1 MDITITPGLL
11 SGTLN
16 AIPSKSQAHRY
27 LICAAFSDGP
37 TELICPETNRDMEAS
52 AGCLNAL
59 GASITKTDTGF
70 LVHPVETVS
79 KKAELFCHDSGSTLR
94 FLLPVAGALG
104 VDATFHLEG
113 RLAMRPLSP
122 LCEEMEKMGCCLTR
136 PTEHTIRCTGR
147 LRAGTYTIDG
157 GVSSQFITGL
167 LLALALIPGE
177 SAIALTGKVESLPYI
192 TMTQQAM
199 ARFGK
204 QTEGYCVYGG
214 TPFHTPKTLL
224 VEGDWSNAAF
234 FLAACA
240 LGSSVAVQNLN
251 EDSAQGDRA
260 VGQLLPRLEEKITIC
275 AADIPDLVP
284 ILAVVAAS
292 KQGAVFTEI
301 RRLRLKESDRVASV
315 IAMLKALGGNAEAD
329 ENTLT
334 VYGTGLRGGTV
345 DSVNDHRIAM
355 AAAIGATV
363 CQEKVT
369 ILGAECVKKSY
380 PRFFEEYRRLGGNYE
395 QYLR

>member
-1 MDITITPGLL
+1 MDAT
-11 SGTLN
+11 
-16 AIPSKSQAHRY
+16 
-27 LICAAFSDGP
+27 
-37 TELICPETNRDMEAS
+37 

-59 GASITKTDTGF
+59 GTSIVGADSGY
-70 LVHPVETVS
+70 LVFPA
-79 KKAELFCHDSGSTLR
+79 KRIPGKAELHCHDSGSTLR
-94 FLLPVAGALG
+94 FLLPVVGALG
-104 VDATFHLEG
+104 IDATFILEG
-113 RLAMRPLSP
+113 RLAKRPLSP
-122 LCEEMEKMGCCLTR
+122 LWEEMERMGCCLTR
-136 PTEHTIRCTGR
+136 PTENTIRCTGQ
-147 LRAGTYTIDG
+147 LVAGTYTIDG

-177 SAIALTGKVESLPYI
+177 SHIDLTGKVESLPYI

-199 ARFGK
+199 AQFGK
-204 QTEGYCVYGG
+204 QTDGYRISGG
-214 TPFHTPKTLL
+214 TPFHAPKTLL

-234 FLAACA
+234 FLAASA
-240 LGSSVAVQNLN
+240 LGSSVAVQNLR

-260 VGQLLPRLEEKITIC
+260 VGQLLPRLEENITIC
-275 AADIPDLVP
+275 AADIPDLIP
-284 ILAVVAAS
+284 ILAVVAAC
-292 KQGAVFTEI
+292 KKGAVFTDI

-355 AAAIGATV
+355 SAAIAATV
-363 CQEKVT
+363 CQESVT
-369 ILGAECVKKSY
+369 ILGAECVEKSY
-380 PRFFEEYRRLGGNYE
+380 PRFFEEYRRLGGIYE

>member
-11 SGTLN
+11 SGTLK

-37 TELICPETNRDMEAS
+37 TELVCPETNRDMDAT

-59 GASITKTDTGF
+59 GASITKTDLGF
-70 LVHPVETVS
+70 LVSPV
-79 KKAELFCHDSGSTLR
+79 KKVPQKAALFCHDSGSTLR
-94 FLLPVAGALG
+94 FLLPVVGALG

-122 LCEEMEKMGCCLTR
+122 LWEEMERMGCCLTR
-136 PTEHTIRCTGR
+136 PTENTIHCTGQ
-147 LRAGTYTIDG
+147 LMSGTYTIDG

-167 LLALALIPGE
+167 LLALALILGE
-177 SAIALTGKVESLPYI
+177 SSIVLTGKVESLPYI

-204 QTEGYCVYGG
+204 QAEGYRVSGG

-234 FLAACA
+234 FLAASA

-260 VGQLLPRLEEKITIC
+260 VRQLLPRLENKTTIC
-275 AADIPDLVP
+275 AADIPDLIP
-284 ILAVVAAS
+284 ILAVVAAC
-292 KQGAVFTEI
+292 KEGAVFTDI

-363 CQEKVT
+363 CQESVT

-380 PRFFEEYRRLGGNYE
+380 PRFFEEYRRLGGIYE

>member
-1 MDITITPGLL
+1 MDITIIPGLL
-11 SGTLN
+11 SGTLK

-37 TELICPETNRDMEAS
+37 TELICPETNRDMDAT

-59 GASITKTDTGF
+59 GASITKTDLGF
-70 LVHPVETVS
+70 LVSPV
-79 KKAELFCHDSGSTLR
+79 KKVPQKAALFCHDSGSTLR

-104 VDATFHLEG
+104 VDATFCLEG
-113 RLAMRPLSP
+113 RLAQRPLSP
-122 LCEEMEKMGCCLTR
+122 LWEEMERMGCCLTR
-136 PTEHTIRCTGR
+136 PSEDTIRCTGR
-147 LRAGTYTIDG
+147 LVAGTYTIDG

-177 SAIALTGKVESLPYI
+177 SRIDLTGKVESLPYI

-204 QTEGYCVYGG
+204 QTEEYRISGG
-214 TPFHTPKTLL
+214 TPFHAPKTLL

-234 FLAACA
+234 FLAASA

-260 VGQLLPRLEEKITIC
+260 VGQLLPRLEENVTIC
-275 AADIPDLVP
+275 AADIPDLIP
-284 ILAVVAAS
+284 ILAVVAAC
-292 KQGAVFTEI
+292 KKGAVFTDI
-301 RRLRLKESDRVASV
+301 RRLRLKESDSVASV
-315 IAMLKALGGNAEAD
+315 IAMLNALGGNAEAD

-345 DSVNDHRIAM
+345 DSGNDHRIAM
-355 AAAIGATV
+355 SAAIAATV

-369 ILGAECVKKSY
+369 ILGAECVNKSY
-380 PRFFEEYRRLGGNYE
+380 PRFFEEYRRLGGIYE

>member
-52 AGCLNAL
+52 AECLNAL
-59 GASITKTDTGF
+59 GASIAKTDTGF
-70 LVHPVETVS
+70 LVHPVKTVP

-122 LCEEMEKMGCCLTR
+122 LWEEMEKMGCCLTR

-204 QTEGYCVYGG
+204 QTEGYCVSGG

-234 FLAACA
+234 FLAASA

-251 EDSAQGDRA
+251 QDSVQGDRA

-292 KQGAVFTEI
+292 KQGAVFTDI

-380 PRFFEEYRRLGGNYE
+380 PRFFEEYRRLGGIYE

>member
-59 GASITKTDTGF
+59 GASIIKTDTGF
-70 LVHPVETVS
+70 LVHPVKTVPQN
-79 KKAELFCHDSGSTLR
+79 AELFCHDSGSTLR

-122 LCEEMEKMGCCLTR
+122 LWEEMEKMGCCLTR

-147 LRAGTYTIDG
+147 LRAGTYSIDG

-204 QTEGYCVYGG
+204 QTEGYCVSGG

-224 VEGDWSNAAF
+224 VEGDWSNGAF

-251 EDSAQGDRA
+251 VDSAQGDRA

-284 ILAVVAAS
+284 ILAVVAAC
-292 KQGAVFTEI
+292 KQGAVFTDI

>member
-1 MDITITPGLL
+1 MP
-11 SGTLN
+11 
-16 AIPSKSQAHRY
+16 
-27 LICAAFSDGP
+27 
-37 TELICPETNRDMEAS
+37 
-52 AGCLNAL
+52 
-59 GASITKTDTGF
+59 
-70 LVHPVETVS
+70 
-79 KKAELFCHDSGSTLR
+79 
-94 FLLPVAGALG
+94 
-104 VDATFHLEG
+104 
-113 RLAMRPLSP
+113 
-122 LCEEMEKMGCCLTR
+122 
-136 PTEHTIRCTGR
+136 
-147 LRAGTYTIDG
+147 
-157 GVSSQFITGL
+157 
-167 LLALALIPGE
+167 
-177 SAIALTGKVESLPYI
+177 
-192 TMTQQAM
+192 QQAM

-204 QTEGYCVYGG
+204 QPEGYCVSGG
-214 TPFHTPKTLL
+214 PPFHTPKPLL
-224 VEGDWSNAAF
+224 VEGDWSNAAI

-251 EDSAQGDRA
+251 EASVKGDRA

-284 ILAVVAAS
+284 ILAVVAAC
-292 KQGAVFTEI
+292 KQGAVFTDI

-315 IAMLKALGGNAEAD
+315 IAMLKALRGNAEAD

-334 VYGTGLRGGTV
+334 VYGTGLRGGKV

-355 AAAIGATV
+355 AAAIGASV